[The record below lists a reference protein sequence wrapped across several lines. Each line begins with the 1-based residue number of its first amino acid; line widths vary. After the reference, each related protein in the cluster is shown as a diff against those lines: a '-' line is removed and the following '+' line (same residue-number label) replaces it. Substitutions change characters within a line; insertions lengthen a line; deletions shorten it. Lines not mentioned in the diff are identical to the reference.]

1 MSKKYI
7 CGFTADRIESS
18 EHFYAIYTEE
28 QLDEYK
34 KFFNEKCKTIDEEE
48 HFEVDPGFDEAEIS
62 LYWIRYE
69 LEHAV
74 EMTPEVEK
82 AMNLLRSILPSQ
94 DDILHEIKQYIE
106 EEGYLE
112 D

>member
-1 MSKKYI
+1 MKKFI

-28 QLDEYK
+28 QLNEYK
-34 KFFNEKCKTIDEEE
+34 KFFNETCNSIHEDEA
-48 HFEVDPGFDEAEIS
+48 FEVDPGYDEAEIS
-62 LYWIRYE
+62 LYWIRRE
-69 LEHAV
+69 LDNAV
-74 EMTPEVEK
+74 EMTPVVEK
-82 AMNLLRSILPSQ
+82 AIDLLRSILPSQ
-94 DDILHEIKQYIE
+94 EDILHEIKQFIE

>member
-1 MSKKYI
+1 MKKFI

-18 EHFYAIYTEE
+18 EHFYVIYTEE
-28 QLDEYK
+28 QLNEYK
-34 KFFNEKCKTIDEEE
+34 KFFNETCNSIREDEA
-48 HFEVDPGFDEAEIS
+48 FEVDPGYDEAEIS
-62 LYWIRYE
+62 LYWIRHE
-69 LEHAV
+69 LDNAV

-82 AMNLLRSILPSQ
+82 AINLLRSILPSQ
-94 DDILHEIKQYIE
+94 EDILHEIKQYIE